1 MFRVNK
7 AKGGRLWIFA
17 LLEVSS
23 LLCSKKSF
31 SHRLLKVICGKGG
44 IIWEYQS
51 CGLRDTDGVQSLWC
65 CPDTVGNWLLRADGW
80 IQVEIA
86 PLRIPWLKSVLNT
99 FYSTK
104 SYFSPTDGFS
114 DLGDIVGFFKCLLFA
129 ELYPCSLGRFRV
141 ST

>member
-1 MFRVNK
+1 MG
-7 AKGGRLWIFA
+7 AWLWVFA

-31 SHRLLKVICGKGG
+31 CHRLLKVICGKGG
-44 IIWEYQS
+44 IIWECQS
-51 CGLRDTDGVQSLWC
+51 CGLRGTDGVQSLWC
-65 CPDTVGNWLLRADGW
+65 CPDTVGNWLLRADGC

-86 PLRIPWLKSVLNT
+86 HLRIPRLKSVLNT

-104 SYFSPTDGFS
+104 SCFSPTDWFF
-114 DLGDIVGFFKCLLFA
+114 DLGDSIGFIKCLLFA
-129 ELYPCSLGRFRV
+129 ELYPCSLGRFEV